1 MKATKILRG
10 LTLFVLGMV
19 LSFGIVTSNKH
30 KDFNN
35 HAGIRKSAVIEVG
48 APLTLK
54 QLQKE
59 GLI

>member
-1 MKATKILRG
+1 MKAKKFFSG
-10 LTLFVLGMV
+10 LVLFVLGMV
-19 LSFGIVTSNKH
+19 VSLGIVTSNRH
-30 KDFNN
+30 NDFNK

>member
-19 LSFGIVTSNKH
+19 VSFGIVTSNRH
-30 KDFNN
+30 NDFNK

-48 APLTLK
+48 APLTFK

>member
-1 MKATKILRG
+1 MKAKKIFSG
-10 LTLFVLGMV
+10 LVLFVLGMV
-19 LSFGIVTSNKH
+19 VSFGIVTSNRH
-30 KDFNN
+30 NDFNK

>member
-1 MKATKILRG
+1 MKAKKIFTG
-10 LTLFVLGMV
+10 LVLFVLGMV
-19 LSFGIVTSNKH
+19 FTFSIATSNRH